1 MGRRTF
7 DFVEPIPT
15 KQKQNKNKNKRTS
28 KRRMVFRFILHGAIL
43 YKVLFTA
50 SSASSMRVGV
60 TGITG
65 RLGREAVQILSAKGI
80 ETRCLL
86 RHAIDPSLTPS
97 LDKDASSAEVARFL
111 SLLPSV
117 TMVEGD
123 ATSEKSCIDL
133 VKGCDAVCE

>member
-1 MGRRTF
+1 M
-7 DFVEPIPT
+7 
-15 KQKQNKNKNKRTS
+15 
-28 KRRMVFRFILHGAIL
+28 RF
-43 YKVLFTA
+43 
-50 SSASSMRVGV
+50 GV
-60 TGITG
+60 TGISG
-65 RLGREAVQILSAKGI
+65 RLGREAVQILSARGI

-86 RHAIDPSLTPS
+86 RHAIDPSVTPS

-133 VKGCDAVCE
+133 VKGCDAVCECSLASPEHEMRPA